1 MSSNEAYDCF
11 VARAVVVSPRLL
23 VPKAPETESREFRET
38 SIRGAGVGRADPR
51 VEGGATRVRDAAT
64 GAARQANAMTS
75 ARGSASCAAGERLC
89 GADAIGHSR
98 KARENHRGSP
108 KLTRLRNEVTTAFVA
123 RSLDASSDGRSRSGR
138 SRVVPAAVQPVL
150 LVEHRVDELAQRVV
164 RRGCCSKETAS
175 GGGGETVS
183 HETFRLFFGSFFV
196 SNEGGRVA
204 SAGRRSDVTLANVE
218 LELVR
223 RDDEPPR
230 KDAALLHLPPTS
242 KPNMSNSPCV
252 ATSTRLLRSFAGG
265 RALRG
270 ARCGAA
276 SAAALEGAGR
286 ASALG
291 MASARTI
298 AASMPMRRSRRNIEE
313 GGSPVVQSVVGGWC
327 FKTL

>member
-1 MSSNEAYDCF
+1 M
-11 VARAVVVSPRLL
+11 AVL
-23 VPKAPETESREFRET
+23 
-38 SIRGAGVGRADPR
+38 GRR
-51 VEGGATRVRDAAT
+51 
-64 GAARQANAMTS
+64 
-75 ARGSASCAAGERLC
+75 
-89 GADAIGHSR
+89 
-98 KARENHRGSP
+98 
-108 KLTRLRNEVTTAFVA
+108 
-123 RSLDASSDGRSRSGR
+123 R
-138 SRVVPAAVQPVL
+138 SRVVPAAVQLVL
-150 LVEHRVDELAQRVV
+150 LVEHRVDELTQRVV
-164 RRGCCSKETAS
+164 RRGGCSKETGS
-175 GGGGETVS
+175 GGGGETVGQS
-183 HETFRLFFGSFFV
+183 RDVSASFFV

-265 RALRG
+265 RALRS

-276 SAAALEGAGR
+276 SAAALEGVGR

-298 AASMPMRRSRRNIEE
+298 AASIPMRRSRRNIEE
-313 GGSPVVQSVVGGWC
+313 GGLPVVQSVVGGRC
-327 FKTL
+327 FATVQCDQARGRRFESFQARTRDSRRSRARARSRASTDYVCRRELLTTEPRFEARAAAREVPKRAPRTTLVTKPDERNARNSRADRRGTGP

>member
-1 MSSNEAYDCF
+1 M
-11 VARAVVVSPRLL
+11 AVL
-23 VPKAPETESREFRET
+23 
-38 SIRGAGVGRADPR
+38 GRR
-51 VEGGATRVRDAAT
+51 
-64 GAARQANAMTS
+64 
-75 ARGSASCAAGERLC
+75 
-89 GADAIGHSR
+89 
-98 KARENHRGSP
+98 
-108 KLTRLRNEVTTAFVA
+108 
-123 RSLDASSDGRSRSGR
+123 R
-138 SRVVPAAVQPVL
+138 SRVVPAAVQLVL

-164 RRGCCSKETAS
+164 RRGGCSKETAS

-183 HETFRLFFGSFFV
+183 HVSAFFGSFFLV
-196 SNEGGRVA
+196 NFFRLERGRSRRLGGSPRK
-204 SAGRRSDVTLANVE
+204 DVTLANVE

-265 RALRG
+265 RALRS

-276 SAAALEGAGR
+276 SAAALEGVGR

-298 AASMPMRRSRRNIEE
+298 AASIPMRRSRRNIEE
-313 GGSPVVQSVVGGWC
+313 GGLPVVQSVVVGRCFATVQCDQARGRRFESFQARTRDSRRSRAHARSRASTSRLPTSASDHRAAFRGPGGG
-327 FKTL
+327 TGSPETRASNDPRDETR